1 MGIIP
6 TKDADLEDALQLGMD
21 WSLREGAINAAVMI
35 RKACDLHLGSRY

>member
-21 WSLREGAINAAVMI
+21 WSLREGAMNVAMI
-35 RKACDLHLGSRY
+35 KNKDM